1 MKGKN
6 VFKSSEIKQLQ
17 ELISLRVKATPDKQK
32 GIRQK
37 MRNIGFYGGDDFGI
51 TDMTLE
57 KFQKLIECGK
67 ITIKD

>member
-1 MKGKN
+1 MKGKD
-6 VFKSSEIKQLQ
+6 VFSRDEIKQLQ

-51 TDMTLE
+51 KDMTLE
-57 KFQKLIECGK
+57 KFNKLITDNRIK
-67 ITIKD
+67 IK